1 MAQHVFLNS
10 FIPRRLDEV
19 THFERD
25 AARLA
30 SGSNTEGIYYQTVT
44 GLEADLSGVR
54 TVPSVLRS
62 EEPAE
67 EAQAAV
73 TAEQSEDDSS
83 SSGDEDEDEDEEGSG
98 DAPSTWADRPDAP
111 GREEIRAARK
121 ANKEEVKEAQRERR
135 KSKMPK
141 HLKKKR
147 VKNGSGKK

>member
-1 MAQHVFLNS
+1 MFLNS
-10 FIPRRLDEV
+10 FIARRLDEV

-67 EAQAAV
+67 EAQPAV
-73 TAEQSEDDSS
+73 TAEQPEDDCS
-83 SSGDEDEDEDEEGSG
+83 SSGDEGEGEDEDEDEEGSC